1 MNDKIANNYFQ
12 NPNGNSWIALIIDE
26 AHKFV
31 DPKNSLALDFVYDTA
46 KTIRKYRGILI
57 QGTQNFGDFNQDG
70 ISKKSKLIL

>member
-1 MNDKIANNYFQ
+1 M
-12 NPNGNSWIALIIDE
+12 IIDE

-31 DPKNSLALDFVYDTA
+31 DPKNPLTLDFVYDTA

-70 ISKKSKLIL
+70 ISKKSKLILENTHIQLHYIQINLT